1 MKELLAVAAAI
12 LAVMIAYKVHQDRLQ
27 AAREEGLKTT
37 QSGLLSVH
45 LDHYCKRLLSK
56 LDEELPEDVVPPL
69 QTLKSHAVEKRQF
82 GDSTKVEIYEAAV
95 RTVDRL
101 IPLAEERTRTLQQV
115 LTITTRSA
123 STLDRKDSST
133 TGSAF
138 FVQNIVKR
146 WEAGSAQRRTTVEQA
161 MAQLRQAEAT
171 VRQRNGELAANDDF
185 APRKLGQTYVEVGGT
200 VNPLDRGS
208 YDQRR
213 GPSIRDQQMSG
224 DSGAVSR

>member
-1 MKELLAVAAAI
+1 
-12 LAVMIAYKVHQDRLQ
+12 MIAYKVHQDRLQ
-27 AAREEGLKTT
+27 AAKEEGLKTT
-37 QSGLLSVH
+37 QGQLLSVH
-45 LDHYCKRLLSK
+45 LHHYCSGLLSK
-56 LDEELPEDVVPPL
+56 LDPERPEDLVPPL
-69 QTLKSHAVEKRQF
+69 QTLKAHAVEKRAF
-82 GDSTKVEIYEAAV
+82 GDAAKAEIYEATV
-95 RTVDRL
+95 RIVDRL
-101 IPLAEERTRTLQQV
+101 PPLAEERTRTVQQV

-123 STLDRKDSST
+123 STLDRKDSSA

-138 FVQNIVKR
+138 FAQNIVKR
-146 WEAGSAQRRTTVEQA
+146 WEAGSAHRRTTVEQA

-185 APRKLGQTYVEVGGT
+185 APRKRGQTYVEVGGT

-224 DSGAVSR
+224 DSGSLGR